1 MYIPPPFEETRP
13 DVLHAVIAR
22 HPLGVLVTNGAGGL
36 DANHL
41 VFELDPRQGAHGVL
55 RTHVARAN
63 PVWQQIASGDEML
76 VVFRAAD
83 AYISPNWYP
92 TKYET
97 HKEVPTWN
105 YVVVHAHGRAQIRD
119 DVRYLRGLVGHLV
132 KTQEASQPVPW
143 KMADSPQAFIDEEL
157 KAIVGIDVEVTRLIG
172 KAKLGQN
179 RELRDVHGA
188 AAGLRAKGP
197 NAIADAMLEYAARRG
212 SSDEDR

>member
-1 MYIPPPFEETRP
+1 MYIPPPFDETRP

-22 HPLGVLVTNGAGGL
+22 HPLGVLVTNGADGL

-41 VFELDPRQGAHGVL
+41 VFELDPHQGPHGVL

-63 PVWQQIASGDEML
+63 PVWQQIASDDEVL

-92 TKYET
+92 TKLET

-157 KAIVGIDVEVTRLIG
+157 KAIVWIDVEVTRLVG

-188 AAGLRAKGP
+188 AAGLRLHGP
-197 NAIADAMLEYAARRG
+197 NAIADAMLEYAARRA